1 MPKNTPP
8 GPAVDS
14 SGQTVVDPTINVTN
28 QLDAAVKRLDDL
40 REASERRQDGNIEAE
55 GRHVRELSAL
65 RESHARELREKEAER
80 IDAIRLVDVNAVAR
94 AAEVSAAQAAALAA
108 QVALSADA
116 MRVQVAAAAQAAQE
130 SQARYIDPIQ
140 KDIADLRRAQ
150 YEQQGQRAQVTD
162 SRAKSSTS
170 GLWIGLGVSAFLGFI
185 GMIIGISGFI
195 FAITGR

>member
-1 MPKNTPP
+1 
-8 GPAVDS
+8 VDS
-14 SGQTVVDPTINVTN
+14 SGQTVIDPTLNVTN
-28 QLDAAVKRLDDL
+28 MLEAAVRRLDDL
-40 REASERRQDGNIEAE
+40 REASERRQDGNIETE
-55 GRHVRELSAL
+55 GHHVRELSAM

-150 YEQQGQRAQVTD
+150 YEQQGQRAQVSD
-162 SRAKSSTS
+162 SRSKNGSV
-170 GLWIGLGVSAFLGFI
+170 GLWIGLGVSSFLGFI
-185 GMIIGISGFI
+185 GMVVGISGFI
-195 FAITGR
+195 FAVTGR